1 MFNMVKKTTT
11 VTATATTDSGN
22 NAPAYDY
29 AIEVKG
35 MVQDWREAEKAG
47 NKRENAIAHAGF
59 RLARILVNDLLPQTT
74 AYSLLRRHTPEAFFT
89 SEEVRKVW
97 KSPEVLTSF
106 VDVERADNDAD
117 LTNKVRASWS
127 RTVELAFTIWACR
140 NHYANKPTAV
150 DMDKCLV
157 PAAAFV
163 EASNKWQFLH
173 DNEEGKRMLVAFGT
187 RQEELQG
194 RDRSNGGSRTV
205 KLPFIPSVSA
215 FNSLRGAWLTVT
227 EQRAKRDR
235 GDSKSNAKAD
245 PHGVPAMGQPM
256 TATAAPE
263 LLTKAFTNLATD
275 GKHTVLPAMAKDE
288 KGKEGIGNMLYAI
301 LTNMAVNDAD
311 FLRGVIVDAVH
322 DDNAGNALRS
332 MLATVLNDAAK
343 ADAVRVSDEL
353 HDAIRDPFTATA

>member
-1 MFNMVKKTTT
+1 MAKKTTT
-11 VTATATTDSGN
+11 VASVTTDNGN
-22 NAPAYDY
+22 NAPVYDY
-29 AIEVKG
+29 AVEMKG
-35 MVQDWREAEKAG
+35 MVQDWRDAEKAG

-74 AYSLLRRHTPEAFFT
+74 AYSLLRKHTPEAFFT

-117 LTNKVRASWS
+117 LTNKVRSSWS

-140 NHYANKPTAV
+140 NHYNGKPASV
-150 DMDKCLV
+150 DMDRCLV

-163 EASNKWQFLH
+163 EASDKWPLIY
-173 DNEEGKRMLVAFGT
+173 DNEDGKLMLVAFGT
-187 RQEELQG
+187 RQEEVLG
-194 RDRSNGGSRTV
+194 KDKAKKNNSAV
-205 KLPFIPSVSA
+205 ALKFIPSVSA

-235 GDSKSNAKAD
+235 SDSKGNAKAD
-245 PHGVPAMGQPM
+245 PHGVPAMSTV

-263 LLTKAFTNLATD
+263 LLTKAFTSLATD

-301 LTNMAVNDAD
+301 LTNMAVNDCD

-343 ADAVRVSDEL
+343 ADETAQAE
-353 HDAIRDPFTATA
+353 TATA